1 MQTRPCMLVRLH
13 MHAVVN
19 PCAYWYHLMPADV
32 RLVSADAHA
41 GGDRYVRGDRI
52 CMCPIPT
59 PAKVAT

>member
-1 MQTRPCMLVRLH
+1 
-13 MHAVVN
+13 
-19 PCAYWYHLMPADV
+19 MPADV